1 MKQLSV
7 IKKVAWT
14 IIAVLGLSFF
24 ASCDSGD
31 DEPTPAPVASFQYA
45 VNETNG
51 LEVTFTNFS
60 KNATSY
66 SWNFGDGIGTS
77 TEENVTYTYADG
89 GTFTVTLTATNETG
103 SVEYTKEVTVVNT
116 LKPSAD
122 FSFQVSDD
130 NTLEVS
136 FTNNAPNATSFEW
149 DFGDGTGTS
158 TEANPT
164 YVYATG
170 GTYAVT
176 LSVSNEYGSASDAK
190 DVTVVSPTAVNI
202 IQNGKFDDESVWS
215 IIQHNPN
222 NNGKITIAN
231 GVALFDDVEQGSWGS
246 EGHVGMNQTVTV
258 ESGNYQL
265 DLDIITNGLDEI
277 FFEVWVG
284 TGEPIEGEDYNDANG
299 ATKVLSFNSWDCGET
314 NNTYTGP
321 MAAVSC
327 QDTDGSITLDA
338 GTYYVVIRGGGITW
352 GDGITVDNVTMYKVD

>member
-7 IKKVAWT
+7 IKNVTWA
-14 IIAVLGLSFF
+14 IIAVLGLSFLT
-24 ASCDSGD
+24 SCNSD
-31 DEPTPAPVASFQYA
+31 DDDPIPAPAASFQYEA
-45 VNETNG
+45 NETNG
-51 LEVTFTNFS
+51 LEVTFTNYS
-60 KNATSY
+60 KDATSY
-66 SWNFGDGIGTS
+66 AWNFGDGIGTS

-103 SVEYTKEVTVVNT
+103 SAEHTKEVTVVNT
-116 LKPSAD
+116 LKPVAD
-122 FSFQVSDD
+122 FSFQVSDE

-136 FTNNAPNATSFEW
+136 FTNNAPNATGYEW

-170 GTYAVT
+170 GTYSVM
-176 LSVSNEYGSASDAK
+176 LSVSNEYGSASATK
-190 DVTVVSPTAVNI
+190 EVTVVNPTAVNL
-202 IQNGKFDDESVWS
+202 IQNGTFDDESVWS

-222 NNGKITIAN
+222 NNATITIAD
-231 GVALFDDVEQGSWGS
+231 GVAFYDDVEQGSWGT
-246 EGHVGMNQTVTV
+246 EGHVGMNQAVTV

-265 DLDIITNGLDEI
+265 DLDIITNGMDEI

-299 ATKVLSFNSWDCGET
+299 ATKVLSFNSWDCGDT
-314 NNTYTGP
+314 NNTYSGP

-352 GDGITVDNVTMYKVD
+352 GEGITVDNVSMYKVD